1 MLSHPSLE
9 AMRHSEGLIEFARLG
24 SGNPFIEL
32 RSDEEGRLWLMV
44 PQWIPRDGS
53 SHPRSP
59 CGGHGEDVGGGR
71 RALDATS
78 DQGARYLADAA
89 WARRFAEASRRAMA
103 GEVGTVLE
111 TALLARLCWDTAI
124 TTDHNHV

>member
-9 AMRHSEGLIEFARLG
+9 AMRHSEGLIEFATLS

-32 RSDEEGRLWLMV
+32 QSDEEGRLWLMV

-53 SHPRSP
+53 SHPRST

-71 RALDATS
+71 RALDAVP
-78 DQGARYLADAA
+78 GP
-89 WARRFAEASRRAMA
+89 SRA
-103 GEVGTVLE
+103 GTGVMTRPF
-111 TALLARLCWDTAI
+111 T
-124 TTDHNHV
+124 HV